1 MMFRDYLCYQRVLH
15 PSIQAQDVIKMCFQA
30 AFGAEHLLGD
40 IGRVRGYFDAEYER
54 VEAHNGPVAEFI
66 CEDVC
71 RVNLA
76 AWKMR
81 KLPADWLFNLFVQ
94 SAKMPMKKVENR
106 FRDYIAQAEALNSE
120 WGGFFQ
126 DYYKDGIK
134 PVHHSQ
140 LYREN
145 EHPAYRVISGQYV
158 KLIPI
163 FEAMEKLP
171 KVIAI
176 DGRAASGKTTMAS
189 QLAEVTGAGV
199 VHMDDFFLPK
209 ELRTPERFAQSGG
222 NVHHER
228 FGQEVLPFLHSG
240 DAFKYGIF
248 DCKDMAISETR
259 KVAQSPLRIVEGAY
273 SCHPVLGVYMDMR
286 IFSDISPDEQI
297 KRVEARNGPEIAK
310 EYAARWIPMEEAYLK
325 AHQIKD
331 FADVVVS

>member
-1 MMFRDYLCYQRVLH
+1 MIISDYLCKQLAVH
-15 PSIQAQDVIKMCFQA
+15 PSIQAQDVIKLCFQA

-40 IGRVRGYFDAEYER
+40 IGQVRGYFDAEYER
-54 VEAHNGPVAEFI
+54 VEARNGPVAEFI

-94 SAKMPMKKVENR
+94 SAKMPMKKAEDR
-106 FRDYIAQAEALNSE
+106 FRDYIAQAEALNNE
-120 WGGFFQ
+120 WGGFFR
-126 DYYKDGIK
+126 DYHKDGIK

-140 LYREN
+140 LYKEN

-158 KLIPI
+158 RLIPI
-163 FEAMEKLP
+163 FNDMKELP

-222 NVHHER
+222 NIHHER
-228 FGQEVLPFLHSG
+228 FSHEVLPFLHSG
-240 DAFKYGIF
+240 EAFGYGIF
-248 DCKDMAISETR
+248 DCNVMDINKTR
-259 KVAQSPLRIVEGAY
+259 EVIQSPLQIVEGAY
-273 SCHPVLGVYMDMR
+273 SCHPVLGGYMDMR

-297 KRVEARNGPEIAK
+297 KRVEVRNGPEIAMV
-310 EYAARWIPMEEAYLK
+310 YATRWIPMEEAYLQ
-325 AHQIKD
+325 AYRVKD
-331 FADVVVS
+331 SADVVVS